1 MSENKYRIRRIISFM
16 LVLALTIGLFP
27 NVKGK
32 VYAAPAGSYNVSIS
46 GGDNTI
52 VNGEV
57 TQQGVSGEMSEVTYS
72 ALNGY
77 YFESFNDIESNGITV
92 TRVDGTTVTVS
103 GTPTSDASVTVP
115 DAVAYPKIVVT
126 GSGFNG
132 IYWDPSSKLNEM
144 TRNGSIY
151 TITYSSLQ
159 SGNYSFKF
167 IADENWSKVYCLE
180 TEESIEFG
188 TKYTTSGW
196 ANINF
201 TLDEESDVL
210 MTFDIANKE
219 FVISLLG
226 EEPVHEHDF
235 EFSAENNVIT
245 ATCKNEGC
253 DLTDGK
259 ATVTI
264 VAPKLTVY
272 GGTGSREATL
282 EGEIPGIDLNDYV
295 ISYSEDNTALAE
307 APADAGN
314 YTASITIEGATA
326 SVDYTIEKAASA
338 VASVPEAV
346 EELIENGSEQALI
359 TEGSAENGVI
369 KYALGDDDVTAPID
383 ASFTEDIPT
392 ASAEGEYYVWYKVFG
407 DDNYSDVSPACI
419 VVSIAKGEEEPHQ
432 HNFTFSAD
440 GASIIATC
448 TGEGCTL
455 EDNKFTITLKR
466 PLLEKCDGDESP
478 EVIVTG
484 GIDDIEIPAV
494 VYMKGNEIL
503 DEAPTEA
510 GNYKAALTIG
520 GATAVIVYYIAK
532 KEAEFVIY
540 PSAVE
545 DLMYNGESKGLI
557 TGGTAVDGTVKYALS
572 DDPEEVPDDEAFD
585 SDIPEAVIP
594 GTYYV
599 FYKIFGNDQTE
610 DSEKAYIETSIGYGI
625 PEYTKTPEAI
635 EDLEYTGEEL
645 ELVTAG
651 ESEDGTILYA
661 LGENS
666 ENAPEMDTEETPEDE
681 RKWSDKVPSAVDTG
695 TYYVWYMISGDDNH
709 EDSEPA
715 CIENTISESI
725 IPVEPAA
732 SENLIYNGENLP
744 LITEGVSQDGVY
756 KYALGE
762 NATEAPSDDAF
773 EEAVPEGLNAGKYY
787 VWYKLFTDNSDDY
800 EAVCI
805 EVSISK
811 RNISISGI
819 KANNKEYDGT
829 KNATFDYSEVVFDG
843 IVEGDTLT
851 VTVTGQFT
859 DANAGVNK
867 TVNFTGISLGGA
879 SVANYKIPIAS
890 QQMTASADITPVDS
904 SVISAPEAVN
914 DLIYNGGEQTLISE
928 GEAEGGSFIYAL
940 GLNAADAPEDESFDA
955 EIPAGENAATYY
967 VWYKVS
973 GDINHNSTEAECIVV
988 SIARKTVSISG
999 VKAVDKVY
1007 DGKKNVTFD
1016 YSEVIYDGKIEGDV
1030 LTLIVYGSFA
1040 DANAGENKTVSF
1052 TGMSL
1057 SGDDSSNYSFGN
1069 AVQQSSA
1076 TASITPADSTVVTAP
1091 EAKENLTYKGEYQ
1104 ELITEGEG
1112 EGGTFVY
1119 ALGEDAETVPDV
1131 DNFSDTAP
1139 YAMNAGKYYVYYM
1152 IKGDSNHFDSV
1163 PVCIENEVDMADA
1176 VMTTAPAKDDDLT
1189 FNGEEQAL
1197 LTAGETE
1204 DGTVVYALG
1213 ENSETVP
1220 SEEEFKAD
1228 VPASLNSGTFYV
1240 FYKIL
1245 GDDNHYDSLPECI
1258 EVTMQ
1263 SALATIS
1270 KEPADASV
1278 IRGSNAV
1285 FRITA
1290 SGDYIQYRWETS
1302 VDGENWINSSADG
1315 YNTNKISFRAT
1326 DVLDGR
1332 LYRCVVTTPAGEVIS
1347 ESAKLTTLSVISVQP
1362 EDAAAAIGKDV
1373 TFKVRL
1379 RSSVAVCQWQISNDG
1394 GETWKKSSLEGADT
1408 SSIAVN
1414 IIGAKYNGY
1423 LFRCKVTNGTWT
1435 EYSDAAMISVMPEI
1449 INQPEDATEYY
1460 GNIVKFYA
1468 KATGVDLKY
1477 QWQVKS
1483 ASGKWINSKAAGN
1496 DTAIIRFTSTVTTN
1510 NREFRCIITSGNYK
1524 LISRTVKFHSV
1535 SPIIS
1540 QPIAV
1545 TVKAGA
1551 TAKFKVKAEGNDISY
1566 KWQMWTGTKWV
1577 FSTAEGAD
1585 TDTLSIPAK
1594 ASFDGKLYRCVVTNG
1609 KVKTISNTVKLTVK

>member
-1 MSENKYRIRRIISFM
+1 MSENKYRIRRIISFL

-77 YFESFNDIESNGITV
+77 YFESFDDIESNGITV

-132 IYWDPSSKLNEM
+132 IYWDPSSELNEM

-201 TLDEESDVL
+201 TLNEESDVL

-245 ATCKNEGC
+245 AACKNEGC

-264 VAPKLTVY
+264 VAPTLTVY

-419 VVSIAKGEEEPHQ
+419 VISIAKGEEEPHQ
-432 HNFTFSAD
+432 HDFTFSAD

-455 EDNKFTITLKR
+455 EDNKFTITLER

-520 GATAVIVYYIAK
+520 GATAVIEYSIAK

-545 DLMYNGESKGLI
+545 GLMYNGESK
-557 TGGTAVDGTVKYALS
+557 
-572 DDPEEVPDDEAFD
+572 
-585 SDIPEAVIP
+585 
-594 GTYYV
+594 
-599 FYKIFGNDQTE
+599 
-610 DSEKAYIETSIGYGI
+610 
-625 PEYTKTPEAI
+625 
-635 EDLEYTGEEL
+635 
-645 ELVTAG
+645 
-651 ESEDGTILYA
+651 
-661 LGENS
+661 
-666 ENAPEMDTEETPEDE
+666 
-681 RKWSDKVPSAVDTG
+681 R
-695 TYYVWYMISGDDNH
+695 
-709 EDSEPA
+709 
-715 CIENTISESI
+715 
-725 IPVEPAA
+725 
-732 SENLIYNGENLP
+732 

-762 NATEAPSDDAF
+762 NATEVPSDDAF

-811 RNISISGI
+811 KNISISGI

-940 GLNAADAPEDESFDA
+940 GLNAADTPEDESFDA

-1007 DGKKNVTFD
+1007 DGKKTVTFD
-1016 YSEVIYDGKIEGDV
+1016 YSEVIYDGIIEGDV

-1163 PVCIENEVDMADA
+1163 PVCIENEVDKADA

-1362 EDAAAAIGKDV
+1362 KDAAAAIGKDV

-1379 RSSVAVCQWQISNDG
+1379 RSSAAVCQWQISNDG

-1408 SSIAVN
+1408 SSITVN

-1609 KVKTISNTVKLTVK
+1609 KVKTISNTVKLTIK

>member
-77 YFESFNDIESNGITV
+77 YFESFDDIESNGITV

-132 IYWDPSSKLNEM
+132 IYWDPSSELNEM

-201 TLDEESDVL
+201 TLNEESDVL

-264 VAPKLTVY
+264 VAPTLTVY

-432 HNFTFSAD
+432 HDFTFSAD

-455 EDNKFTITLKR
+455 EDNKFTITLER

-520 GATAVIVYYIAK
+520 DATAVIEYSISK

-545 DLMYNGESKGLI
+545 DLMYNGESKELI

-599 FYKIFGNDQTE
+599 FYKIFGNDQT
-610 DSEKAYIETSIGYGI
+610 K
-625 PEYTKTPEAI
+625 
-635 EDLEYTGEEL
+635 
-645 ELVTAG
+645 
-651 ESEDGTILYA
+651 
-661 LGENS
+661 
-666 ENAPEMDTEETPEDE
+666 
-681 RKWSDKVPSAVDTG
+681 
-695 TYYVWYMISGDDNH
+695 
-709 EDSEPA
+709 DSEPA

-732 SENLIYNGENLP
+732 SENLIYKGENLP

-811 RNISISGI
+811 KNISISGI

-1007 DGKKNVTFD
+1007 DGKKTVTFD
-1016 YSEVIYDGKIEGDV
+1016 YSEVIYDGIIEGDV

-1057 SGDDSSNYSFGN
+1057 SGDDSSNYSFGD

-1076 TASITPADSTVVTAP
+1076 TASITPADSAVVTAP

-1131 DNFSDTAP
+1131 DNFSNTAP
-1139 YAMNAGKYYVYYM
+1139 YAMNAGKYYIYYM

-1163 PVCIENEVDMADA
+1163 PVCIENEVDKADA

-1362 EDAAAAIGKDV
+1362 KDAAAAIGKDV

-1379 RSSVAVCQWQISNDG
+1379 RSSAAVCQWQISNDG

-1408 SSIAVN
+1408 SSITVN

-1423 LFRCKVTNGTWT
+1423 LFRCNVTNGTWT

-1609 KVKTISNTVKLTVK
+1609 KVKTISNTVKLNVK

>member
-1 MSENKYRIRRIISFM
+1 MSENKYRIRRIISFL

-77 YFESFNDIESNGITV
+77 YFESFDDIESNGITV

-103 GTPTSDASVTVP
+103 GTPTSDASVTAP
-115 DAVAYPKIVVT
+115 NAVAYPKIVVT

-132 IYWDPSSKLNEM
+132 IYWDPSSELNEM

-159 SGNYSFKF
+159 SGSYSFKF

-201 TLDEESDVL
+201 TLNEESDVL

-264 VAPKLTVY
+264 VAPTLTVY

-346 EELIENGSEQALI
+346 EELIDNGSEQALI

-432 HNFTFSAD
+432 HDFRFSAD

-455 EDNKFTITLKR
+455 EDNKFTITLER

-510 GNYKAALTIG
+510 GNYKAALMIG
-520 GATAVIVYYIAK
+520 GATAVIEYSIAK

-572 DDPEEVPDDEAFD
+572 DDPEVVPDDEAFD

-599 FYKIFGNDQTE
+599 FYKIFGNDQT
-610 DSEKAYIETSIGYGI
+610 
-625 PEYTKTPEAI
+625 
-635 EDLEYTGEEL
+635 
-645 ELVTAG
+645 
-651 ESEDGTILYA
+651 
-661 LGENS
+661 
-666 ENAPEMDTEETPEDE
+666 
-681 RKWSDKVPSAVDTG
+681 
-695 TYYVWYMISGDDNH
+695 

-787 VWYKLFTDNSDDY
+787 IWYKLFTDNSDDY

-811 RNISISGI
+811 KNISISGI

-914 DLIYNGGEQTLISE
+914 DLIYNGEEQTLISE
-928 GEAEGGSFIYAL
+928 GEVEGGSFIYAL

-955 EIPAGENAATYY
+955 EIPAGENASTYY

-1007 DGKKNVTFD
+1007 DGKKTVTFD
-1016 YSEVIYDGKIEGDV
+1016 YSKVIYDGIIEGDV

-1139 YAMNAGKYYVYYM
+1139 YAMKAGKYYVYYM

-1163 PVCIENEVDMADA
+1163 PVCIENEVDKADA

-1302 VDGENWINSSADG
+1302 VDGENWINSSVDG

-1347 ESAKLTTLSVISVQP
+1347 EPAKLTTLSVISVQP
-1362 EDAAAAIGKDV
+1362 KDAAAAIGKDV

-1408 SSIAVN
+1408 SSITVN

-1551 TAKFKVKAEGNDISY
+1551 AAKFKVKAEGNDISY

>member
-77 YFESFNDIESNGITV
+77 YFEAFDDIESNGITV

-132 IYWDPSSKLNEM
+132 IYWDPSSELNKM

-272 GGTGSREATL
+272 GETGSRDATL

-520 GATAVIVYYIAK
+520 GATAVIEYSIAK

-545 DLMYNGESKGLI
+545 DLMYNGESKELI

-610 DSEKAYIETSIGYGI
+610 DSE
-625 PEYTKTPEAI
+625 
-635 EDLEYTGEEL
+635 
-645 ELVTAG
+645 
-651 ESEDGTILYA
+651 
-661 LGENS
+661 
-666 ENAPEMDTEETPEDE
+666 
-681 RKWSDKVPSAVDTG
+681 
-695 TYYVWYMISGDDNH
+695 
-709 EDSEPA
+709 PA

-732 SENLIYNGENLP
+732 SENLIYKGENLP

-811 RNISISGI
+811 KNISISGI

-914 DLIYNGGEQTLISE
+914 DLIYKGEEQTLISE

-1007 DGKKNVTFD
+1007 DGKKTVTFD

-1139 YAMNAGKYYVYYM
+1139 YAMNAGKYYVFYM

-1163 PVCIENEVDMADA
+1163 PVCIENEVDKADA

-1347 ESAKLTTLSVISVQP
+1347 ESAKLSTLSVISVQP
-1362 EDAAAAIGKDV
+1362 KDAAAAIGKDV

-1408 SSIAVN
+1408 SSITVN

-1594 ASFDGKLYRCVVTNG
+1594 ASFDGKFYRCVVTNG

>member
-1 MSENKYRIRRIISFM
+1 MSENKYRIRRIISFL

-77 YFESFNDIESNGITV
+77 YFESFDDIESNGITV

-115 DAVAYPKIVVT
+115 NAVAYPKIVVT

-132 IYWDPSSKLNEM
+132 IYWDPSSELNEM

-201 TLDEESDVL
+201 TLNEESDVL

-264 VAPKLTVY
+264 VAPTLTVY
-272 GGTGSREATL
+272 GGTGSRDATL

-419 VVSIAKGEEEPHQ
+419 VVSIAKGEDEPHQ
-432 HNFTFSAD
+432 HDFTFSAD

-520 GATAVIVYYIAK
+520 GATAVIEYSIAK

-545 DLMYNGESKGLI
+545 DLMYNGESK
-557 TGGTAVDGTVKYALS
+557 
-572 DDPEEVPDDEAFD
+572 
-585 SDIPEAVIP
+585 
-594 GTYYV
+594 
-599 FYKIFGNDQTE
+599 
-610 DSEKAYIETSIGYGI
+610 
-625 PEYTKTPEAI
+625 
-635 EDLEYTGEEL
+635 
-645 ELVTAG
+645 
-651 ESEDGTILYA
+651 
-661 LGENS
+661 
-666 ENAPEMDTEETPEDE
+666 
-681 RKWSDKVPSAVDTG
+681 R
-695 TYYVWYMISGDDNH
+695 
-709 EDSEPA
+709 
-715 CIENTISESI
+715 
-725 IPVEPAA
+725 
-732 SENLIYNGENLP
+732 

-811 RNISISGI
+811 KNISISGI

-1007 DGKKNVTFD
+1007 DGKKTVTFD
-1016 YSEVIYDGKIEGDV
+1016 YSEVIYDGIIEGDV

-1163 PVCIENEVDMADA
+1163 PVCIENEVDKADA
-1176 VMTTAPAKDDDLT
+1176 VMKTAPAKDDDLT

-1278 IRGSNAV
+1278 IRGSNAA

-1362 EDAAAAIGKDV
+1362 KDAAAAIGKDV

-1408 SSIAVN
+1408 SSITVN

-1609 KVKTISNTVKLTVK
+1609 KVKIISNTVKLTVK

>member
-46 GGDNTI
+46 GGDNTT

-77 YFESFNDIESNGITV
+77 YFESFDDIESNGITV

-132 IYWDPSSKLNEM
+132 IYWDPSSELNEM

-151 TITYSSLQ
+151 TITYSSLR
-159 SGNYSFKF
+159 SGSYSFKF

-253 DLTDGK
+253 DLTDCK

-264 VAPKLTVY
+264 VAPTLTVY
-272 GGTGSREATL
+272 GGTGSAEATL

-407 DDNYSDVSPACI
+407 DDNYSDVSPVCI

-432 HNFTFSAD
+432 HDFTFSAD

-455 EDNKFTITLKR
+455 EDNKFTITLER

-520 GATAVIVYYIAK
+520 GATAVIEYSIAK

-599 FYKIFGNDQTE
+599 FYKIFGNDQT
-610 DSEKAYIETSIGYGI
+610 
-625 PEYTKTPEAI
+625 
-635 EDLEYTGEEL
+635 
-645 ELVTAG
+645 
-651 ESEDGTILYA
+651 
-661 LGENS
+661 
-666 ENAPEMDTEETPEDE
+666 
-681 RKWSDKVPSAVDTG
+681 
-695 TYYVWYMISGDDNH
+695 

-800 EAVCI
+800 QAVCI

-811 RNISISGI
+811 KNISISGI

-914 DLIYNGGEQTLISE
+914 DLIYKGEEQTLISE

-1007 DGKKNVTFD
+1007 DGKKTVTFD
-1016 YSEVIYDGKIEGDV
+1016 YSKVIYDGIIEGDG

-1057 SGDDSSNYSFGN
+1057 SGDDSSNYSFGD

-1091 EAKENLTYKGEYQ
+1091 EAKENLTYKGGYQ

-1163 PVCIENEVDMADA
+1163 PVCIENEVDKADA

-1362 EDAAAAIGKDV
+1362 KDAAAAIGKDV

-1408 SSIAVN
+1408 SSITVN

-1510 NREFRCIITSGNYK
+1510 NREFRCIITSGNYE

-1609 KVKTISNTVKLTVK
+1609 KVKTISNTVKLNVK

>member
-1 MSENKYRIRRIISFM
+1 MSENKYRIRRIISFL

-77 YFESFNDIESNGITV
+77 YFESFDDIESNGITV

-115 DAVAYPKIVVT
+115 NAVAYPKIVVT

-132 IYWDPSSKLNEM
+132 IYWDPSSELNEM

-201 TLDEESDVL
+201 TLNEESDVL

-264 VAPKLTVY
+264 VAPTLTVY
-272 GGTGSREATL
+272 GGTGSRDATL

-432 HNFTFSAD
+432 HDFTFSAD

-520 GATAVIVYYIAK
+520 GATAVIEYSIAK

-545 DLMYNGESKGLI
+545 DLMYNGESK
-557 TGGTAVDGTVKYALS
+557 
-572 DDPEEVPDDEAFD
+572 
-585 SDIPEAVIP
+585 
-594 GTYYV
+594 
-599 FYKIFGNDQTE
+599 
-610 DSEKAYIETSIGYGI
+610 
-625 PEYTKTPEAI
+625 
-635 EDLEYTGEEL
+635 
-645 ELVTAG
+645 
-651 ESEDGTILYA
+651 
-661 LGENS
+661 
-666 ENAPEMDTEETPEDE
+666 
-681 RKWSDKVPSAVDTG
+681 R
-695 TYYVWYMISGDDNH
+695 
-709 EDSEPA
+709 
-715 CIENTISESI
+715 
-725 IPVEPAA
+725 
-732 SENLIYNGENLP
+732 

-811 RNISISGI
+811 KNISISGI

-1007 DGKKNVTFD
+1007 DGKKTVTFD
-1016 YSEVIYDGKIEGDV
+1016 YSEVIYDGIIEGDV

-1163 PVCIENEVDMADA
+1163 PVCIENEVDKADA
-1176 VMTTAPAKDDDLT
+1176 VMKTAPAKDDDLT

-1278 IRGSNAV
+1278 IRGSNAA

-1362 EDAAAAIGKDV
+1362 KDAAAAIGKDV

-1408 SSIAVN
+1408 SSITVN

-1609 KVKTISNTVKLTVK
+1609 KVKIISNTVKLTVK

>member
-77 YFESFNDIESNGITV
+77 YFESFDDIESNGITV

-132 IYWDPSSKLNEM
+132 IYWDPSSELNEM

-159 SGNYSFKF
+159 SGSYSFKF

-201 TLDEESDVL
+201 TLNEESDVL

-264 VAPKLTVY
+264 VAPTLTVY

-432 HNFTFSAD
+432 HDFTFSAD

-455 EDNKFTITLKR
+455 EDNKFTITLER

-520 GATAVIVYYIAK
+520 GATAVIEYSIAK

-545 DLMYNGESKGLI
+545 DLMYNGESK
-557 TGGTAVDGTVKYALS
+557 
-572 DDPEEVPDDEAFD
+572 E
-585 SDIPEAVIP
+585 
-594 GTYYV
+594 
-599 FYKIFGNDQTE
+599 
-610 DSEKAYIETSIGYGI
+610 
-625 PEYTKTPEAI
+625 
-635 EDLEYTGEEL
+635 
-645 ELVTAG
+645 
-651 ESEDGTILYA
+651 
-661 LGENS
+661 
-666 ENAPEMDTEETPEDE
+666 
-681 RKWSDKVPSAVDTG
+681 
-695 TYYVWYMISGDDNH
+695 
-709 EDSEPA
+709 
-715 CIENTISESI
+715 
-725 IPVEPAA
+725 
-732 SENLIYNGENLP
+732 

-800 EAVCI
+800 EAVSI

-811 RNISISGI
+811 KNISISGI

-928 GEAEGGSFIYAL
+928 GETEGGSFIYAL

-1007 DGKKNVTFD
+1007 DGKKTVTFD
-1016 YSEVIYDGKIEGDV
+1016 YSEVIYDGIIEGDV

-1076 TASITPADSTVVTAP
+1076 TASITPAGSTVVTAP

-1163 PVCIENEVDMADA
+1163 PVCIENEVDKADA

-1362 EDAAAAIGKDV
+1362 KDAAAAIGKDV

-1408 SSIAVN
+1408 SSITVN

-1510 NREFRCIITSGNYK
+1510 NRKFRCIITSGNYK

-1609 KVKTISNTVKLTVK
+1609 KVKTISNTVKLTIK